1 MPRMPRMPGA
11 DAAFSVAAAGR
22 KPYIVDMN
30 KETAIGVLGVGRM
43 GRIHCEQ
50 IAATP
55 GLRLA
60 AASSRS
66 PDRVAAAAEG
76 RQIRTYARHEELL
89 ADPEPEWVVIA
100 TYTSEHH
107 EWALKAIAAG
117 KNVIVEKPMAL
128 SFAEASSIFRAADK
142 QGVRVTVYQNRRWD
156 PDFQLVRRVLEQG
169 LLGEVYRIESRYTIF
184 SSGWGGWGAAGLKN
198 PWRLKKDRGGGM
210 LGDWGPHLF
219 DQLLLLEG
227 SPVRSVLGRLENRIW
242 SSEVEDHFWAEIVF
256 DRGLS
261 ARVEASNNHRL
272 PLPRWLLVGKEG
284 TLKVTGGSVE
294 NWNNAVLRREDFG
307 YEQEIRFDTKEAG
320 PEAGFYTAFAD
331 ALARQVPLP
340 VQPSESLAVMK
351 LMDGVRESARRGNSL
366 DLQAFA

>member
-1 MPRMPRMPGA
+1 
-11 DAAFSVAAAGR
+11 
-22 KPYIVDMN
+22 
-30 KETAIGVLGVGRM
+30 M
-43 GRIHCEQ
+43 GRVHCDQ

-66 PDRVAAAAEG
+66 PELAAAAAEAW
-76 RQIRTYARHEELL
+76 QIRTYARHEELL

-100 TYTSEHH
+100 TYTNEHH

-117 KNVIVEKPMAL
+117 KHVIVEKPMAL
-128 SFAEASSIFRAADK
+128 SFEEARSIFRAAEQ

-156 PDFQLVRRVLEQG
+156 PDFLLVRRVLEQG
-169 LLGEVYRIESRYTIF
+169 LLGDVYRIESRYTIF

-198 PWRLKKDRGGGM
+198 PWRLKKEHGGGM

-227 SPVRSVLGRLENRIW
+227 SPVRSVLGRLESRIW

-256 DRGLS
+256 AGGLS

-272 PLPRWLLVGKEG
+272 PLPRWLLVGSEG
-284 TLKVTGGSVE
+284 TLKVTGKGVGE
-294 NWNNAVLRREDFG
+294 WNNAVLRREDFG
-307 YEQEIRFDTKEAG
+307 YEQQIRFDSAAAG
-320 PEAGFYTAFAD
+320 PEAGFYSAFAD
-331 ALARQVPLP
+331 ALGRDGLLP

-351 LMDGVRESARRGNSL
+351 LMDGVRESARSGRSL